1 MNRRD
6 LANVLLLVAALGL
19 SLWAVH
25 GSTRLLAAPVD
36 SATVTTVVDAGG
48 HVHTAKAYQRVLS
61 LGLIGDAILLS
72 LCEPTRIAGLSVWSA
87 EQPDAHR
94 GAGLPR
100 LHGLDD
106 LEAILAIR
114 PDVVLISTFG
124 GESERIARVRE
135 AGIPVVDLGVPT
147 GLTAYCASLRLV
159 GTLLAVPER
168 GEREAVRHEQRAA
181 AVAADIPAERRPRA
195 IYLALVGEVLFGGA
209 TGTSFHDA
217 LVLGGCRDAGS
228 EAGWRAWPELTP
240 ERVLEV
246 RPEVIITQSGMA
258 ADLRKRPGLD
268 RLQAR
273 WIEIDAPLLQDPGS
287 LIVDAAQAIR
297 AGVHPR

>member
-6 LANVLLLVAALGL
+6 LANVLLLVGAIAL
-19 SLWAVH
+19 SLWSIH
-25 GSTRLLAAPVD
+25 GSTRLLAA
-36 SATVTTVVDAGG
+36 VTTSSTTATVVDAAGT
-48 HVHTAKAYQRVLS
+48 VHPVHQYQRVLS

-72 LCEPTRIAGLSVWSA
+72 VCEPTRIAGLSIWSK
-87 EQPDAHR
+87 EQPDAFR
-94 GAGLPR
+94 AAGLPR

-114 PDVVLISTFG
+114 PDVVLVSTFG
-124 GESERIARVRE
+124 GESERMTRLRE
-135 AGIPVVDLGVPT
+135 AGIRVVDLGIPR
-147 GLTAYCASLRLV
+147 GLASYCANLRLV
-159 GTLLAVPER
+159 ASLLAVPER
-168 GEREAVRHEQRAA
+168 GEREALRQEQRSA

-195 IYLALVGEVLFGGA
+195 IYLAVVGEVLFGGA

-228 EAGWRAWPELTP
+228 EAGWLAWPELTP
-240 ERVLEV
+240 ERVLAV
-246 RPEVIITQSGMA
+246 SPEVIITQAGMA
-258 ADLRKRPGLD
+258 ADLRKRAGLD

-273 WIEIDAPLLQDPGS
+273 WIEIEAPLLQDPGS